1 MKSALLDTNFIL
13 TCIKQKIDFFEELR
27 FMGFEIIIPDRV
39 IDELK
44 KLKQTLALK
53 LLEKNNFKKII
64 LIGKDVDNSI
74 INYAKKNPEIIIATL
89 DKELSNKL
97 KNRKII
103 IRGKKKL
110 EIILDNQEQNI
121 FQIQAKDFFH
131 KLILRML
138 LLPFLRQ

>member
-74 INYAKKNPEIIIATL
+74 INYAKKNPEIKKQKNNYKG
-89 DKELSNKL
+89 KEKTGDYL
-97 KNRKII
+97 K
-103 IRGKKKL
+103 GKF
-110 EIILDNQEQNI
+110 IHI
-121 FQIQAKDFFH
+121 FCFNYFFYCFEFWRP
-131 KLILRML
+131 INS
-138 LLPFLRQ
+138 FNFINSIS

>member
-44 KLKQTLALK
+44 KLKQTSALK

-64 LIGKDVDNSI
+64 LIGRDVDNSI

-110 EIILDNQEQNI
+110 EII
-121 FQIQAKDFFH
+121 
-131 KLILRML
+131 
-138 LLPFLRQ
+138 

>member
-74 INYAKKNPEIIIATL
+74 INYAKKNPEVLIATL
-89 DKELSNKL
+89 DKELQEKL
-97 KNRKII
+97 KNKKIV
-103 IRGKKKL
+103 IRGKRKL
-110 EIILDNQEQNI
+110 EIV
-121 FQIQAKDFFH
+121 
-131 KLILRML
+131 
-138 LLPFLRQ
+138 